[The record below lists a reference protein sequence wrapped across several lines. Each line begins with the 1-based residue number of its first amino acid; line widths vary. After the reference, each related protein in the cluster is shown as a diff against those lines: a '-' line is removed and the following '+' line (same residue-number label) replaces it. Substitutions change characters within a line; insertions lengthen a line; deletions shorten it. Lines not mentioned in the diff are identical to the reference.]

1 MRQLIVEDLATSKD
15 VFVAVL
21 FTEPGVDLR
30 TPTTGGY
37 VAKVRIQPVA
47 AWVWLFLGDN
57 FNLIAHLQLV
67 GKRYDAP
74 TNFRANASM
83 PHIAM
88 NMVSKIE
95 RRGARR

>member
-1 MRQLIVEDLATSKD
+1 MRQLIVEDLAASKD
-15 VFVAVL
+15 VLITVL

-37 VAKVRIQPVA
+37 VAKVRVQPVA

-67 GKRYDAP
+67 GKRYNAP

-88 NMVSKIE
+88 NVVSKIE